1 MNNMQ
6 NDKVI
11 ASNRQ
16 VLRDYTIEKSYEAGI
31 ELFGSEVKSIRAGKV
46 NLKGSFARVDEG
58 QVYVFNMHINPY
70 EYSRDEIDAVRK
82 RRLLLHKKEI
92 HQIFG
97 KLTQKGYTLL
107 PLKIYYKKRY
117 VKIEIGLGKGKRE
130 YDKRHAIKEKQALR
144 EIKKGMAVEK
154 GR

>member
-1 MNNMQ
+1 
-6 NDKVI
+6 
-11 ASNRQ
+11 
-16 VLRDYTIEKSYEAGI
+16 
-31 ELFGSEVKSIRAGKV
+31 
-46 NLKGSFARVDEG
+46 
-58 QVYVFNMHINPY
+58 MHINPY